1 MAVILVRFVLC
12 VVEWLLAARL
22 SVLCP
27 VCCFVVVFS
36 GSWPRGYKTF
46 FMHEIFSAN
55 KYENANIIGIFI
67 FISREIF
74 MPRYVYSK
82 KEIAIVSN
90 LRFISRTIFML
101 S

>member
-1 MAVILVRFVLC
+1 MWLNGYSLQDFLCFVL
-12 VVEWLLAARL
+12 
-22 SVLCP
+22 
-27 VCCFVVVFS
+27 FVVLLLCLVDPGPEVIKLFS
-36 GSWPRGYKTF
+36 CMKF
-46 FMHEIFSAN
+46 FLLINMKMPS
-55 KYENANIIGIFI
+55 IIGIFI

-90 LRFISRTIFML
+90 LRFISKTIFML